1 METKCKNYPD
11 FAQRVYQYRLDNGM
25 EVVLL
30 PMADF
35 HKTYAVLTSNY
46 GAANSSWINGA
57 HGRHPAPA
65 GIAHFLEHKLFE
77 KKDHDAFDLFGAWGA
92 DSNAFTSYT
101 QTSYQFSTTSH
112 LKENLNILLDFVQEP
127 YFSAAGVKKEQGIID
142 QEIRMYRDNPD
153 SCLYNGMVANLYPQD
168 PMHIDIAGTE
178 ESIQQITPDILYEH
192 YRLYYQPSNLKLVI
206 AGKLD
211 PEQVMEWI
219 NGNQSQKHFDKVE
232 HPQTTVQVRDPK
244 GQDVITSSQKVMAV
258 ERPRVMVGIRGTS
271 SFTSIQDRLKYKLAC
286 ELLLEMLIDD
296 TTDNYLRLYNQGLLD
311 DSFTF
316 SFEMDRGFHFAT
328 FSTESLHGRQFA
340 ESLAAII
347 NDSQQQLAQMASHFA
362 AMKRGALGR
371 LIASINAPEYI
382 ANPFA
387 SSLYGDLNIF
397 DAIACLQTISLNDLE
412 VARQRF
418 LDHGVMSSYFILPS
432 RS

>member
-1 METKCKNYPD
+1 MMANCKKYPD
-11 FAQRVYQYRLDNGM
+11 FGQRVYHYQLNNGM
-25 EVVLL
+25 EVVLV

-35 HKTYAVLTSNY
+35 HKTYVVLTSNY
-46 GAANSSWINGA
+46 GAANSSWMQGS
-57 HGRHPAPA
+57 HGRQPAPA

-77 KKDHDAFDLFGAWGA
+77 KEDHDAFDLFGAWGA

-112 LKENLNILLDFVQEP
+112 LRENLNILLDFVQEP
-127 YFSAAGVKKEQGIID
+127 YFSASGVKKEQGIIA

-153 SCLYNGMVANLYPQD
+153 SCLYNGLVANLYPRD

-192 YRLYYQPSNLKLVI
+192 YQRYYQPSNLKLVM
-206 AGKLD
+206 AGNLD
-211 PEQVMEWI
+211 PAQVIEWI
-219 NGNQSQKHFDKVE
+219 NDNQAKKNFAWTQQ
-232 HPQTTVQVRDPK
+232 PQTTVQVKDPDGK
-244 GQDVITSSQKVMAV
+244 DVIASQQRVMAV

-271 SFTSIQDRLKYKLAC
+271 SFTSAADRLKYKLAC

-316 SFEMDRGFHFAT
+316 SFEMDRGFHFAA
-328 FSTESLHGRQFA
+328 FSTESLHGQQFA
-340 ESLAAII
+340 ESIAKIM
-347 NDSQQQLAQMASHFA
+347 NDSKPQLAQMAPHFS

-371 LIASINAPEYI
+371 LISSINTPEYI
-382 ANPFA
+382 VNPFA

-397 DAIACLQTISLNDLE
+397 DEIACLQTISLNDLE
-412 VARQRF
+412 NARQRF
-418 LDHGVMSSYFILPS
+418 LDHGVMSSYFIVPS